1 MRRMFAL
8 LLALGMVLA
17 LCACGESAP
26 AQSEAAHQVEEQIY
40 ALGEIDLG
48 SKDAIEAAEAAY
60 AALSAAEKAEVR
72 NQAILQ
78 AARMVYDGLAATQ
91 AAADAE
97 AARLAAV
104 QPFVGTWVLE
114 CPVYSAEPFELR
126 EDGSYRQGNYSAAW
140 TCDPDAG
147 KLVID
152 GVDWIAF
159 QEDGFTKLRV
169 DAEDYSYAYVLQQ
182 DLEAARELK
191 YVSVE
196 LTNENLYDWLGDPIP
211 VGYQVDEWGN
221 RDNTLMY
228 FYPWL
233 WRAQGLVRMYGPEDD
248 VTIELVG
255 DWGGHSTWNGLW
267 NLNLGAPWRLSG
279 NAKGTLWLIR
289 ESYVTEN
296 TVVDLYGNGYYCR
309 TLKLSGGESYVDPYV
324 LFWHISV
331 EGDYADVVE
340 FYNDHKF

>member
-8 LLALGMVLA
+8 LLALVMVLA

-26 AQSEAAHQVEEQIY
+26 AQPEAAHQVEEQIY

-104 QPFVGTWVLE
+104 QPFVGTWVVE
-114 CPVYSAEPFELR
+114 CPVYSADPFELR

-147 KLVID
+147 TLAID
-152 GVDWIAF
+152 GVDWVAF
-159 QEDGFTKLRV
+159 QEDGFLKLRV

-182 DLEAARELK
+182 DLEAARGLK

-196 LTNENLYDWLGDPIP
+196 LTSENLHDWLGDPIP
-211 VGYQVDEWGN
+211 VGYPIDEWGN
-221 RDNTLMY
+221 RYNYLLY

-233 WRAQGLVRMYGPEDD
+233 GRAQDLVRMYGPEDD
-248 VTIELVG
+248 VTIELVDVPG
-255 DWGGHSTWNGLW
+255 NHFSWVGLG
-267 NLNLGAPWRLSG
+267 LEDTSVRQTG

-296 TVVDLYGNGYYCR
+296 TVVELFGDGYYYR